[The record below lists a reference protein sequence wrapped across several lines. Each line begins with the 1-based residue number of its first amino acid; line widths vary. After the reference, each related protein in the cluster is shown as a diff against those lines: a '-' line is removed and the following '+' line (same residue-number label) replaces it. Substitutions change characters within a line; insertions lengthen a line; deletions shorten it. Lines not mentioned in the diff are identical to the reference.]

1 MLSVVES
8 GPPLIGMAE
17 ERIAWLEHLNQIAD
31 CLFAFGSYSHLDGIG
46 EFDGEDFHLRSLIIV
61 RSKFTQF
68 GK

>member
-31 CLFAFGSYSHLDGIG
+31 CLFAFGSCSHLDGIS
-46 EFDGEDFHLRSLIIV
+46 EFDGEYFHLIALIIV